1 MSENFLGSAR
11 NGEEISLGAGEIL
24 FSKGDTGHEIYVVR
38 SGELQILDG
47 NRVFE
52 TVGPG
57 GIVGEMALVDGGP
70 RSATV
75 RAGMATEVVPLDE
88 RHDTSDLARALALP
102 VVLVVGL
109 RLGCLNHALLT
120 ARAIQASGLSLAG
133 WVANQIDPH
142 MESQAENIRALQAR
156 LDCSLLGVLP
166 YRERMAAKEFASLL
180 DITQL
185 PQPGKR

>member
-11 NGEEISLGAGEIL
+11 NGEEISLGAGEVL
-24 FSKGDTGHEIYVVR
+24 FSKGDAGHEIYIVR

-75 RAGMATEVVPLDE
+75 RAGAATEVVPLDE
-88 RHDTSDLARALALP
+88 RRFLFMVQQTPHFALR
-102 VVLVVGL
+102 VMKVM
-109 RLGCLNHALLT
+109 
-120 ARAIQASGLSLAG
+120 S
-133 WVANQIDPH
+133 
-142 MESQAENIRALQAR
+142 AR
-156 LDCSLLGVLP
+156 LRAMNARLTG
-166 YRERMAAKEFASLL
+166 L
-180 DITQL
+180 D
-185 PQPGKR
+185 KADA